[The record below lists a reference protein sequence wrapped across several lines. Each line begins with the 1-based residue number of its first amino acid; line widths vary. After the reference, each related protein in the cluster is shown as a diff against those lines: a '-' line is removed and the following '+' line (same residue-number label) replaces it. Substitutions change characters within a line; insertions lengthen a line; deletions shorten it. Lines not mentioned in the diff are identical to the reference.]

1 MANVVGEG
9 AAGRSTR
16 TLRAEGALTAIAA
29 DPDSPERLRRI
40 LEQALV
46 FAGAAFAGVYTP
58 GEDGELLCLTETA
71 GVPRTLC
78 GVRDCYS
85 ATGRSPVAEAARGR
99 TVWLGPRDLAAQAQS
114 RRTPAATST
123 WPPCRCGTTTAVCS
137 P

>member
-16 TLRAEGALTAIAA
+16 TLRAEGALSALAA
-29 DPDSPERLRRI
+29 DPHATDRLRRV

-46 FAGAAFAGVYTP
+46 FAGAAFAGFYTL
-58 GEDGELLCLTETA
+58 GEDRELLCLAETA

-85 ATGRSPVAEAARGR
+85 ATGRSPVAEAHRGH
-99 TVWLGPRDLAAQAQS
+99 TVWLGPRDLAAQSQS
-114 RRTPAATST
+114 RRTP
-123 WPPCRCGTTTAVCS
+123 
-137 P
+137 

>member
-29 DPDSPERLRRI
+29 DPESPDRVRRI

-46 FAGAAFAGVYTP
+46 FAGAAFAAVYTA
-58 GEDGELLCLTETA
+58 GADGELLCLAESV

-78 GVRDCYS
+78 GVRDSY
-85 ATGRSPVAEAARGR
+85 PVAGHAPVA
-99 TVWLGPRDLAAQAQS
+99 
-114 RRTPAATST
+114 
-123 WPPCRCGTTTAVCS
+123 
-137 P
+137 